1 MLSGNGA
8 RGHQAAGEG
17 NGILPVLLADGGLK
31 IGFDLVV
38 GNNGGFGGSA
48 MANDRQSEAQAS
60 IGVPFIGCSNPITFL
75 LIRMEQEEIWL
86 VFLFSPL
93 PFYPGRRI

>member
-17 NGILPVLLADGGLK
+17 NGILPVLLADG
-31 IGFDLVV
+31 GFDLVV